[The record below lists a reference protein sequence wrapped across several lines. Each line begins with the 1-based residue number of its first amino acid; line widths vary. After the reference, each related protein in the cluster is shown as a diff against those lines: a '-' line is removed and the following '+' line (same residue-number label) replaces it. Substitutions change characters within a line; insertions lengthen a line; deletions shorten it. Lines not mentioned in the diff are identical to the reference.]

1 MNIIMAIVR
10 QEIFFELKGFGYWIL
25 VLLTNSLLLYSLFED
40 QHIVLRAI
48 ELYYVF
54 FVFWNVGIISRDANK
69 GTLTFL
75 QVLPL
80 NGVPVLSARF
90 LASFL
95 LLLLLGVEL
104 FLVSLSV
111 RAFDFPNQVSF
122 DNLFFSYWVN
132 YIIVCI
138 NSISVV
144 LFIDMLSGAN
154 HFRTMGLT
162 LLYCIIHVGVDGDI
176 TTALPYWLPPCNF
189 AVNLA
194 VTNVPSQ
201 VTGLFPNGKLLGAIL
216 SEQLGLAGVLLGVSC
231 YVYSKR
237 CFEQRRRYVYVVL
250 VLIAASAFFCGAYK
264 LSAEY
269 ESREQSYKEAIA
281 ATEIDAQDTSL
292 GAQLLETLEYKMSVQ
307 LLTGEHSMQC
317 QTQLI
322 LSNETGRAVRTI
334 PFTLKNYYK
343 IEKIIDNTGKKLIWR
358 RTGDFLEVDLPSPL
372 PSGEQQSI
380 QIDYHGKVREWF
392 TNYDAEPRGFINFI
406 SPEMTLL
413 RSGEAWY
420 PIVGKY
426 KLADI
431 LECPQYVGKVEQVLK
446 SQKAVHRPVAFAIKV
461 KTDQP
466 MEIVTGLP
474 ILSTENL
481 KNGQEVDFA
490 SDSAQDIFILAA
502 PYKKTAA
509 ADLPVYSAA
518 LHAFSAATIQEQVRL
533 RLDFYE
539 KWIPLSGP
547 HYFPIVE
554 IPDFLLNNWLG
565 QSPEYKRISLQN
577 SIMIAESYFYL
588 FPRED
593 TDELE
598 LQKLHFEESVLFLW
612 WPRFSTTDPGSID
625 AGLLSYMYVLYE
637 ENILGKDYY
646 ESVRQ
651 SWLQSEPVSQIA
663 NAGIDPDR
671 KHVGGDNVMVKE
683 VFLLLDDI
691 RRSDLGD
698 AGVKVYLQEI
708 HARSISLEN
717 RDLNWTDVLQALD
730 SCEKNLQITGYSVE
744 QIQAATEAS
753 RQRALHMQQWDE
765 KDGSNQK
772 REPSV
777 QLNIR

>member
-1 MNIIMAIVR
+1 MNIIMAIAR

-48 ELYYVF
+48 QFYYVV
-54 FVFWNVGIISRDANK
+54 FVFWNVGIISRDTNK
-69 GTLTFL
+69 GTLSFL

-80 NGVPVLSARF
+80 HGASILIARF

-95 LLLLLGVEL
+95 LLLLLGIEL

-122 DNLFFSYWVN
+122 DNLFFSYWID

-138 NSISVV
+138 HSILVV

-154 HFRTMGLT
+154 RFRAVSLT
-162 LLYCIIHVGVDGDI
+162 VLYCIIHVGVDGDI
-176 TTALPYWLPPCNF
+176 TTALPYWLPPCNL

-194 VTNVPSQ
+194 ATNVPSQ
-201 VTGLFPNGKLLGAIL
+201 VTGLFPNGRLLGAIL
-216 SEQLGLAGVLLGVSC
+216 SEQLGLVGVLFGVSC
-231 YVYSKR
+231 YAYSKR
-237 CFEQRRRYVYVVL
+237 RFEQRRRYVYVVMA
-250 VLIAASAFFCGAYK
+250 LIAASAFFFGAYK

-269 ESREQSYKEAIA
+269 ESREQSYKEATA
-281 ATEIDAQDTSL
+281 VAEIDAQDTSL
-292 GAQLLETLEYKMSVQ
+292 GAQLETTEYKMSVQ
-307 LLTGEHSMQC
+307 LITGDHSMQC
-317 QTQLI
+317 QTKLTVD
-322 LSNETGRAVRTI
+322 NETGREAMTI

-343 IEKIIDNTGKKLIWR
+343 IEKITDNTGKKLIWR
-358 RTGDFLEVDLPSPL
+358 RVGDFLEVDLPSPL
-372 PSGEQQSI
+372 PSGEQKSI
-380 QIDYHGKVREWF
+380 QIDYHGKVGEWF
-392 TNYDAEPRGFINFI
+392 THYDAEPRGFINFV

-413 RSGEAWY
+413 RSGQAWY

-461 KTDQP
+461 KIDQP

-474 ILSTENL
+474 ILSTESL
-481 KNGQEVDFA
+481 VNGQEVDFA
-490 SDSAQDIFILAA
+490 SDSAQDVFILAA

-612 WPRFSTTDPGSID
+612 WPRFSTTNPGSID

-651 SWLQSEPVSQIA
+651 SWLQSEAVSQIA

-698 AGVKVYLQEI
+698 AGVKTYLQEI

-730 SCEKNLQITGYSVE
+730 SCEKNLQAAGYSVK
-744 QIQAATEAS
+744 QIQAAMEVS
-753 RQRALHMQQWDE
+753 RKRAARMQQWDE
-765 KDGSNQK
+765 EHGSNQK
-772 REPSV
+772 REPSL
-777 QLNIR
+777 QSNIR

>member
-1 MNIIMAIVR
+1 MNIIMAIAR

-48 ELYYVF
+48 QFYYVV
-54 FVFWNVGIISRDANK
+54 FVFWNVGIISRDTNK
-69 GTLTFL
+69 GTLSFL

-80 NGVPVLSARF
+80 HGASILIARF

-95 LLLLLGVEL
+95 LLLLLGIEL

-122 DNLFFSYWVN
+122 DNLFFSYWID

-138 NSISVV
+138 HSILVV

-154 HFRTMGLT
+154 RFRAVSLT
-162 LLYCIIHVGVDGDI
+162 VLYCIIHVGVDGDI
-176 TTALPYWLPPCNF
+176 TTALPYWLPPCNL

-194 VTNVPSQ
+194 ATNVPSQ
-201 VTGLFPNGKLLGAIL
+201 VTGLFPNGRLLGAIL
-216 SEQLGLAGVLLGVSC
+216 SEQLGLVGVLFGVSC
-231 YVYSKR
+231 YAYSKR
-237 CFEQRRRYVYVVL
+237 RFEQRRRYVYVVMA
-250 VLIAASAFFCGAYK
+250 LIAASAFFFGAYK

-269 ESREQSYKEAIA
+269 ESREQSYKEATA
-281 ATEIDAQDTSL
+281 VAEIDAQDTSL
-292 GAQLLETLEYKMSVQ
+292 GAQLETTEYKMSVQ
-307 LLTGEHSMQC
+307 LITGDHSMQC
-317 QTQLI
+317 QTKLTVD
-322 LSNETGRAVRTI
+322 NETGREAMTI

-343 IEKIIDNTGKKLIWR
+343 IEKITDNTGKKLIWR
-358 RTGDFLEVDLPSPL
+358 RVGDFLEVDLPSPL
-372 PSGEQQSI
+372 PSGEQKSI
-380 QIDYHGKVREWF
+380 QIDYHGKVGEWF
-392 TNYDAEPRGFINFI
+392 THYDAEPRGFINFV

-413 RSGEAWY
+413 RSGQAWY

-461 KTDQP
+461 KIDQP

-474 ILSTENL
+474 ILSTESL
-481 KNGQEVDFA
+481 VNGQEVDFA
-490 SDSAQDIFILAA
+490 SDSAQDVFILAA

-612 WPRFSTTDPGSID
+612 WPRFSTTNPGSID

-651 SWLQSEPVSQIA
+651 SWLQSEAVSQIA

-698 AGVKVYLQEI
+698 AGVKTYLQEI

-730 SCEKNLQITGYSVE
+730 SCEKNLQAAGYSVK
-744 QIQAATEAS
+744 QIQAAMEVS
-753 RQRALHMQQWDE
+753 RKRAARMQQWDE
-765 KDGSNQK
+765 EYGSNQK
-772 REPSV
+772 REPSL
-777 QLNIR
+777 QSNIR

>member
-40 QHIVLRAI
+40 QHIVLRVI
-48 ELYYVF
+48 EIYYVF

-69 GTLTFL
+69 GTLLFL

-80 NGVPVLSARF
+80 NGVPVLLARF
-90 LASFL
+90 FASFL

-104 FLVSLSV
+104 FFVSLSV

-144 LFIDMLSGAN
+144 LFIDMLSGMN
-154 HFRTMGLT
+154 RFRTMGLT
-162 LLYCIIHVGVDGDI
+162 VLYCIIHVGVDGDI
-176 TTALPYWLPPCNF
+176 TTVLPYWLPPCNF

-194 VTNVPSQ
+194 ATNVPSQ
-201 VTGLFPNGKLLGAIL
+201 VTGLFPNGKLLGATL

-237 CFEQRRRYVYVVL
+237 CFEQRRRYAYVVL
-250 VLIAASAFFCGAYK
+250 VFIAASAFFCGAYK
-264 LSAEY
+264 LSEEY

-292 GAQLLETLEYKMSVQ
+292 GAQLETLEYKMSVQ

-317 QTQLI
+317 QTQLTFA
-322 LSNETGRAVRTI
+322 NETGRVVQTI

-343 IEKIIDNTGKKLIWR
+343 IEKIIDNTGKTLIWR
-358 RTGDFLEVDLPSPL
+358 RTGDFLEVDLSSPL
-372 PSGEQQSI
+372 PSGEQKSI
-380 QIDYHGKVREWF
+380 QIDYQGKVGEWF
-392 TNYDAEPRGFINFI
+392 TNYDAEPRGFINFV

-413 RSGEAWY
+413 RSGQAWY

-431 LECPQYVGKVEQVLK
+431 LKCPQYVGKVEQVLK

-474 ILSTENL
+474 ILRTENL

-490 SDSAQDIFILAA
+490 SDSSQDIFILAA

-518 LHAFSAATIQEQVRL
+518 LHVGNSTIIQEQVRQ
-533 RLDFYE
+533 RLAFYE
-539 KWIPLSGP
+539 KWIPLSGA

-598 LQKLHFEESVLFLW
+598 LQKRHFEESILFLW

-651 SWLQSEPVSQIA
+651 SWLQSEPPSKIV

-698 AGVKVYLQEI
+698 AGVKAYLQAI
-708 HARSISLEN
+708 HARSISLKN

-730 SCEKNLQITGYSVE
+730 SYEKNLQTIGYSVE

-753 RQRALHMQQWDE
+753 RQRAVRMQHWDE
-765 KDGSNQK
+765 KHGSNQK
-772 REPSV
+772 REPSL